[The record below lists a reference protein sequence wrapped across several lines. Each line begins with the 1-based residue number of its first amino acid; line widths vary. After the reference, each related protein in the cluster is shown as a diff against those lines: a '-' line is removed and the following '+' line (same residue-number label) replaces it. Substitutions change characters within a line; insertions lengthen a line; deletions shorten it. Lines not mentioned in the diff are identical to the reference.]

1 MINKY
6 EIIYRHDEDNIEVI
20 DQFSTDRGLTVDQAL
35 DLCNINMDE
44 YAEQQGWDGYD
55 YNSLDFRLIED

>member
-35 DLCNINMDE
+35 DLCNINMDK

-55 YNSLDFRLIED
+55 YNSLDFRLIEE

>member
-20 DQFSTDRGLTVDQAL
+20 DQFTTDRGLTVDQAL
-35 DLCNINMDE
+35 DLCNINMDK

-55 YNSLDFRLIED
+55 YNSLDFRLIEE